1 MNKLQLENEQLQV
14 PDIITGKYFF
24 DRKMGINMNNLT
36 KICIHGHFYQ
46 PPRENPWLEGI
57 EIQRSASPFSN
68 WNERITAECYAPNTA
83 ARLLDK
89 RGRIVRVVNNYSH
102 ISFNFGPTL
111 LSWLEKN
118 NIRIYEAILK
128 ADFEGSR
135 NFSGHGPAIAQA
147 YNHMIMPLASI
158 KDKTTQIKWGIRD
171 FNFRFGREPEGMWL
185 PEAAVDIETLE
196 VLADHGLGFTVLSP
210 GQADKVLS
218 EDSSRWSD
226 VAGGKVDSEKPYIC
240 DLPSGNSITIF
251 FYDGAVSQ
259 DVAFGKL
266 LDNGQK
272 MAERLISMGQ
282 YGSEPVLVSIAADGE
297 TFGHHH
303 KYGDMALAYA
313 VERIKESEEADLTVF
328 GEFLSKYPPRDKVAI
343 VENSSWSCVHG
354 VARWKD
360 HCGCSTG
367 MNPSWNQAWRKHL
380 RESLDW
386 LRDKLAEIYEE
397 TSKGLM
403 EDPWGAR
410 DNYIMTI
417 LRRNPENMARFLKDN
432 LSRDLD
438 HDGKVRIFKSLEMQY
453 RSMLMFTSCGWFFDD
468 ISGIE
473 TLQILRYA
481 CQAMEYA
488 YDLKGLELE
497 DEFLMR
503 LEKAE
508 SNINKFGNG
517 RNIYNEHVKPFSY
530 DFYRVAAHTAVLFL
544 FTKDIHTIPSYCYE
558 IKILKMVDL
567 GKDGRIA
574 RIGKFSVISSITLE
588 ERKFSFCSLRLG
600 GHNVLCSVSDT
611 LSDNDSESMFN
622 SMTRTF
628 EHGDMSSM
636 INIAESY
643 FGDHF
648 YNLSH
653 VFRHEQKEIVKTLL
667 RGDLEKIDAFLGDV
681 LENDHMF
688 MNFISAEGMP
698 VPTEFL
704 KSAEIV
710 INSDLQKELA
720 KELPDIE
727 KIRSDI
733 VKAESWDI
741 DLDKA
746 AFSSEA
752 LKWLDKKMEELKEN
766 SEDIVKMMTLRDFL
780 LFLRDTSIQPDLWY
794 SQNLYFEIKHI
805 ILGKSRETD
814 IRVDSKI
821 YDIFLQIGDLLGI
834 SV

>member
-1 MNKLQLENEQLQV
+1 MNKLQLENEQRQV
-14 PDIITGKYFF
+14 PDIITGKYF

-46 PPRENPWLEGI
+46 PPRENPWLEEI

-68 WNERITAECYAPNTA
+68 WNERIAAECYAPNTA

-89 RGRIVRVVNNYSH
+89 RGRIVRVVNNYSN

-135 NFSGHGPAIAQA
+135 NFSGHGSAIAQA
-147 YNHMIMPLASI
+147 YNHMILPLASI
-158 KDKTTQIKWGIRD
+158 KDKNTQIRWGIRD

-226 VAGGKVDSEKPYIC
+226 VSGGMVDSEKPYMC
-240 DLPSGNSITIF
+240 DLPSGNSIAIF

-259 DVAFGKL
+259 ELAFGKL

-272 MAERLISMGQ
+272 MAERLISTGQ
-282 YGSEPVLVSIAADGE
+282 YGSEPVLVSVAADGE

-313 VERIKESEEADLTVF
+313 VENIKESKEADLTIF
-328 GEFLSKYPPRDKVAI
+328 GEFLAEYPPKDKVAI
-343 VENSSWSCVHG
+343 IENSSWSCVHG
-354 VARWKD
+354 VTRWKD
-360 HCGCSTG
+360 DCGCSTG
-367 MNPSWNQAWRKHL
+367 MNPSWNQAWRKPL
-380 RESLDW
+380 RKSLDW
-386 LRDKLAEIYEE
+386 LRDRLAEVFED

-403 EDPWGAR
+403 KDPWKAR
-410 DNYIMTI
+410 DNYITAI
-417 LRRNPENMARFLKDN
+417 LQRDSKNMNSFLKEN
-432 LSRDLD
+432 QLRDLD
-438 HDGKVRIFKSLEMQY
+438 HEDRVRTFKSLEMQY

-488 YDLKGLELE
+488 HDLNGIELE
-497 DEFLMR
+497 DEFLTR
-503 LEKAE
+503 LESAK
-508 SNINKFGNG
+508 SNINEYGNG

-530 DFYRVAAHTAVLFL
+530 DFYRVAAHIAVLFL
-544 FTKDIHTIPSYCYE
+544 FTKDIYKIPSYCYE

-653 VFRHEQKEIVKTLL
+653 VFRHEQKEIVQTLL
-667 RGDLEKIDAFLGDV
+667 QGDLEKIDAFLGDV
-681 LENDHMF
+681 LENDQMF
-688 MNFISAEGMP
+688 MNFISIEGMQIP
-698 VPTEFL
+698 PQFL
-704 KSAEIV
+704 RSAEIV
-710 INSDLQKELA
+710 LNSDLQKELS

-727 KIRSDI
+727 KLRSDI
-733 VKAESWDI
+733 VKAGIWDI

-746 AFSSEA
+746 AFSSES
-752 LKWLDKKMEELKEN
+752 LKWLDKRMEELKEN
-766 SEDIVKMMTLRDFL
+766 PEDIAKMMTLRDFL

-805 ILGKSRETD
+805 ILDKSRDTD
-814 IRVDSKI
+814 ISVDNKT
-821 YDIFLQIGDLLGI
+821 YDIFMQIGDLLGI